1 MSILR
6 AAEQCSPN
14 TIFSVFLQFGGGEE
28 HYYIPD
34 FNFQRAISPELL
46 DLEPSFFYLNNSIN
60 LFYNTKKAGCIPPNR
75 KHKVR
80 LGEKTK
86 GDTIKKILEGG
97 HYYVGGDNSAARST
111 QVEPD

>member
-1 MSILR
+1 M
-6 AAEQCSPN
+6 
-14 TIFSVFLQFGGGEE
+14 GGGE

-75 KHKVR
+75 KHNKVR
-80 LGEKTK
+80 LGKKTK